1 MAHETERNEEE
12 IMRRDHRLWVLVA
25 ILAGLQTT
33 ACTQKVELMSE
44 IKPAKVE
51 RVQGTELSRLT
62 LTPKAVQR
70 LDIKTAAVR
79 EERIGARKRLVAGEV
94 IARPA
99 AAANDGSKVWVR
111 VPMSAADLRVV
122 AAGQPA
128 QIASLADVTGGTT
141 ARPVTVLNGSKEL
154 AALHYALDQAD
165 GFTPGQRVRVE
176 LAVSEAAMRRI
187 VATSSVLYD
196 AKGKTWVYTSPE
208 PMVFVR
214 HAITVDH
221 IDGDRVVLSDGPAPG
236 TAVVTVGA
244 AELLGTEYGR
254 K

>member
-94 IARPA
+94 IVKP
-99 AAANDGSKVWVR
+99 AAANDSSKLWVR
-111 VPMSAADLRVV
+111 VPLSPGDIRSV

-128 QIASLADVTGGTT
+128 QVASLGDATGGTT
-141 ARPVTVLNGSKEL
+141 A
-154 AALHYALDQAD
+154 
-165 GFTPGQRVRVE
+165 
-176 LAVSEAAMRRI
+176 
-187 VATSSVLYD
+187 
-196 AKGKTWVYTSPE
+196 
-208 PMVFVR
+208 
-214 HAITVDH
+214 
-221 IDGDRVVLSDGPAPG
+221 
-236 TAVVTVGA
+236 
-244 AELLGTEYGR
+244 
-254 K
+254 